1 MTLVGSHGAAS
12 SPGTAAGLR
21 TDPRIAALAPSEL
34 SLRPAR
40 ALLPQAFEVRCAD
53 IHPGGCAQALRAPRP
68 DDVVALACEHGKL
81 VHGYTPVW
89 YSAERLAAIAAAV
102 TQPRE

>member
-1 MTLVGSHGAAS
+1 MTPVGSYRSAS
-12 SPGTAAGLR
+12 SPDTAAGLR
-21 TDPRIAALAPSEL
+21 ADPRIAALGPSEP

-40 ALLPQAFEVRCAD
+40 APLPPAFEVRCAD
-53 IHPGGCAQALRAPRP
+53 IHPGRCEQVLRAPRA

-81 VHGYTPVW
+81 VHGFTAVY

-102 TQPRE
+102 T

>member
-1 MTLVGSHGAAS
+1 MTPVGSARSAS
-12 SPGTAAGLR
+12 SADTAAGLR
-21 TDPRIAALAPSEL
+21 TDPRIAALTPSEP

-40 ALLPQAFEVRCAD
+40 APLPQAFAVRCAD
-53 IHPGGCAQALRAPRP
+53 IHPGGCEQALRARRP

-81 VHGYTPVW
+81 AHGYTPAW

-102 TQPRE
+102 T